1 MSNNILNWYGWI
13 PTNKGK
19 ISFEFINV
27 PDFLQNKNSKIDRK
41 NDSIKIE
48 NIDVSYLSDSYI
60 FRNFINKS
68 KIKQT
73 EQTATA
79 NLNFKKSE
87 NNIQGNIEICY
98 KDFTDI
104 KANFNIKSNGEIEF
118 KEFEIEIVI
127 ENDILVE
134 IKKLLYVLVKTI
146 VHGDAHHHQK
156 IDIALP
162 IIDKEF
168 KAEVVSESLL
178 DYIKLA
184 EKNTKNTKNC
194 NSLFRNENIVY
205 EIDGYLA
212 YFKSFTL
219 LFENE
224 KIKKDFEF
232 ATSVVSSLKST
243 VQKRRNKTDFY
254 NGLYTAFFTF
264 LGILI
269 SINILLNGFWKIE
282 QNDIVEFLSD
292 ISRMNTFYISLV
304 FVLVLFFSYTKCKLQ
319 SLIYYKYYEIF
330 EVLKFI
336 KHSSYSDLS
345 ILGKIIKFSP
355 ILLFNMISPFAVT
368 VPDEHDFL
376 CEIVFDMVAFSD
388 FVGKSLIYFS

>member
-1 MSNNILNWYGWI
+1 MGNNTLNWYGWI
-13 PTNKGK
+13 PTNRGK

-27 PDFLQNKNSKIDRK
+27 PDFLQNKNSYVDIIK
-41 NDSIKIE
+41 DSIKIE

-60 FRNFINKS
+60 FRKFSNKS
-68 KIKQT
+68 KNKSI

-79 NLNFKKSE
+79 NLNLQKEKESIE
-87 NNIQGNIEICY
+87 GSVEICY
-98 KDFTDI
+98 KNFTNI
-104 KANFNIKSNGEIEF
+104 KANFNIKLNGEIEF
-118 KEFEIEIVI
+118 KELKIGIEL
-127 ENDILVE
+127 ENDILLE
-134 IKKLLYVLVKTI
+134 IKKLLYILVKTI

-162 IIDKEF
+162 IIEKTFDPKI
-168 KAEVVSESLL
+168 VSESLL

-219 LFENE
+219 LFED
-224 KIKKDFEF
+224 KDIKKDFEF

-254 NGLYTAFFTF
+254 NGLFTAFFTF

-304 FVLVLFFSYTKCKLQ
+304 IILVLFFYYTKCKLQ
-319 SLIYYKYYEIF
+319 SLIYYKFYEMF
-330 EVLKFI
+330 EILKFI
-336 KHSSYSDLS
+336 KHSSLSDLS
-345 ILGKIIKFSP
+345 ILGKIIKISP
-355 ILLFNMISPFAVT
+355 ILLILLS
-368 VPDEHDFL
+368 
-376 CEIVFDMVAFSD
+376 I
-388 FVGKSLIYFS
+388 LIILVY

>member
-68 KIKQT
+68 EIKQT

-355 ILLFNMISPFAVT
+355 ILLFFI
-368 VPDEHDFL
+368 
-376 CEIVFDMVAFSD
+376 
-388 FVGKSLIYFS
+388 SLICFLIIYIY

>member
-1 MSNNILNWYGWI
+1 MGNNILNWYGWI
-13 PTNKGK
+13 PTNRGK
-19 ISFEFINV
+19 ISFEFIKV
-27 PDFLQNKNSKIDRK
+27 PDFLQNKNSYVDIKK
-41 NDSIKIE
+41 DSIKIE

-60 FRNFINKS
+60 FRKLVNKS
-68 KIKQT
+68 KNKSI

-79 NLNFKKSE
+79 NLNFQKKAES
-87 NNIQGNIEICY
+87 IDGSVEIYY
-98 KDFTDI
+98 KNFTNI

-118 KEFEIEIVI
+118 KEFTIEIEL
-127 ENDILVE
+127 ENDILLE
-134 IKKLLYVLVKTI
+134 IKKLLYILVKTI

-162 IIDKEF
+162 IIENKFDPK
-168 KAEVVSESLL
+168 KVSESLL

-184 EKNTKNTKNC
+184 EKNTKNTKDC

-219 LFENE
+219 LYEEN
-224 KIKKDFEF
+224 KDIKKDFEF

-254 NGLYTAFFTF
+254 NGLFTAFFTF

-304 FVLVLFFSYTKCKLQ
+304 IVLVLFFYYTKCKLQ
-319 SLIYYKYYEIF
+319 SLMYYKFYEIF

-345 ILGKIIKFSP
+345 ILGKIIKISP
-355 ILLFNMISPFAVT
+355 ILLILLS
-368 VPDEHDFL
+368 
-376 CEIVFDMVAFSD
+376 I
-388 FVGKSLIYFS
+388 LIILVY